1 MSEDL
6 QSDSVG
12 DQISVELS
20 DKVLAKLNYLA
31 KEQKTDLNE
40 LINRLLEK
48 AIKE

>member
-6 QSDSVG
+6 SSDSVG
-12 DQISVELS
+12 DQINVELS
-20 DKVLAKLNYLA
+20 DKVVAKLNYLA

-40 LINRLLEK
+40 LINHLLEK